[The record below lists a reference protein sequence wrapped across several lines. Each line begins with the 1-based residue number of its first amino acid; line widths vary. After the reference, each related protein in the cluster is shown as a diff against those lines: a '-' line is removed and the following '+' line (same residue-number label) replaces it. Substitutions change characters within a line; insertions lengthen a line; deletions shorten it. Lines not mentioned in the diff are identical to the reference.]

1 MDQKAKKVDSINN
14 SFDEPEE
21 KNQPKL
27 RRLDINTLLKRLE
40 DKEIKDKKTTVVTV
54 VSVLLITFIIVG
66 IKLVQ

>member
-21 KNQPKL
+21 KNQLKP
-27 RRLDINTLLKRLE
+27 RRLDINTLLKRLA

-54 VSVLLITFIIVG
+54 VSVLLIAFIIVG